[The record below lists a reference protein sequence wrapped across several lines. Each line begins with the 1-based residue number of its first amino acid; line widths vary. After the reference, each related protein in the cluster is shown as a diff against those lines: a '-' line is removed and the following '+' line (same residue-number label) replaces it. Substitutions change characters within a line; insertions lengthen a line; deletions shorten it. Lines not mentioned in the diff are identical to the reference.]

1 MTREGNGAEMGEET
15 SRKGE
20 SNREKREGDLER
32 NVERK
37 IEIQYQFQHKNP
49 SNLS

>member
-1 MTREGNGAEMGEET
+1 MIGEGNGAEMGEEI

-20 SNREKREGDLER
+20 SNKEKQEGDLER

-37 IEIQYQFQHKNP
+37 MRDSISIQA
-49 SNLS
+49 